1 MAQHHQRITA
11 SSRPGSH
18 APVEHLALQLPLWHE
33 KVRGLPNPMARSA
46 LFTVGNK
53 TEPRLYYKSHK
64 TIQTLSGYVIT
75 YRGEELRQ
83 DDEDVFLQ
91 LVHLA
96 RNHPLGERVDFAAY
110 TLLKELNWSKSSE
123 GYNRLRGTLDR
134 LQGTSLRITSQH
146 PGEGGYQGA
155 LIRKFAWKDDENAP
169 LTKWVVYLEPEI
181 VKLFSPNGYTHVFWE
196 QRLRLKSSMAKY
208 LHGYYASH
216 EQPYPMKVVTLQML
230 SGSRAA
236 RLTDFR
242 KALRKA
248 LALLVIERFLDSW
261 SIDRSDLV
269 HVIRS
274 PRSARLAAPTRT
286 ASVA

>member
-1 MAQHHQRITA
+1 MAPHRKRPPAAPIAVAGVPAERLA
-11 SSRPGSH
+11 S
-18 APVEHLALQLPLWHE
+18 QLPLWHE

-64 TIQTLSGYVIT
+64 TIQTISGYVIT

-83 DDEDVFLQ
+83 DDEDVYLQ

-96 RNHPLGERVDFAAY
+96 RNHPLGERVEFAAY
-110 TLLKELNWSKSSE
+110 GLLKELNWAKSSE
-123 GYNRLRGTLDR
+123 GYERLRATLDR
-134 LQGTSLRITSQH
+134 LQGTSLRIASQN

-155 LIRKFAWKDDENAP
+155 LIRKFAWKDDGDAP

-181 VKLFSPNGYTHVFWE
+181 VKLFSPNGYTQVFWE
-196 QRLRLKSSMAKY
+196 QRLRLKSSVAKY

-216 EQPYPMKVVTLQML
+216 EQPYPMKVATLQTL

-248 LALLVIERFLDSW
+248 LDLLVAERFLDGW
-261 SIDRSDLV
+261 SIDDGDLV
-269 HVIRS
+269 HIVRNS
-274 PRSARLAAPTRT
+274 RAARPGAAPRLP
-286 ASVA
+286 A